1 MKKISLLAISLLV
14 LGQLLA
20 FNCPVTPANDLP
32 EYYQSIDGTSGKEL
46 LDAIQQVAK
55 LGYRTTDFRY
65 DSVWLAFKYTDL
77 RPDGL
82 VWEIYSD
89 CQFEYEKDRT
99 SNTAQT
105 GECKGYNREHAMC
118 QSWFSEYDLQ
128 GNKMSSSKKNSPG
141 SDIFH
146 IYPTSYGMNSRR
158 GNRPYGEVANAQFTS
173 GNGTEYGAPVS
184 SLSVENSVA
193 GVYVEGSINMSTN
206 VLEPADEYKGDIARS
221 YFGTMVKWAGEWA
234 FNRVDL
240 GRVIFDATIDADT
253 HYGPEN
259 NYGLTDYGLAL
270 LLTWHRQDPVSQK
283 EVDRNNGIQLT
294 QGNRNP
300 FIDYPYLVEYIWG
313 EMSGEILE
321 MDELLCSADELF
333 ELGVSNGYL
342 GEVTDK
348 QVDTVLWLVGDMQYE
363 CSLVNHG
370 GRLKYLP
377 KAPASCSEV
386 STRFM
391 GWTDMPIAGSVHAAP
406 DVLYTQAADFPTVN
420 GNVVYY
426 AVFAEE
432 LLSDM
437 TGETITINKS
447 DSTDWTLQ
455 HLKHK
460 QNKTDGAYWI
470 LAKDASIISPV
481 IDLQALDSVSMNI
494 RSYQSRTTVS
504 ISVDGEEIGSVMA
517 TTNTIQRYVWIA
529 PELSGDKS
537 LMFTGVNG
545 TASYGV
551 GMNEITL
558 YLGGAE
564 AIYVNYLTH
573 CDDIPSDIASTQMP
587 KQPIRK
593 ILSNGQLYIQVNQ
606 QTYDSMGRVVN
617 R

>member
-1 MKKISLLAISLLV
+1 M
-14 LGQLLA
+14 
-20 FNCPVTPANDLP
+20 
-32 EYYQSIDGTSGKEL
+32 
-46 LDAIQQVAK
+46 
-55 LGYRTTDFRY
+55 
-65 DSVWLAFKYTDL
+65 
-77 RPDGL
+77 
-82 VWEIYSD
+82 
-89 CQFEYEKDRT
+89 
-99 SNTAQT
+99 
-105 GECKGYNREHAMC
+105 
-118 QSWFSEYDLQ
+118 
-128 GNKMSSSKKNSPG
+128 
-141 SDIFH
+141 
-146 IYPTSYGMNSRR
+146 
-158 GNRPYGEVANAQFTS
+158 
-173 GNGTEYGAPVS
+173 
-184 SLSVENSVA
+184 
-193 GVYVEGSINMSTN
+193 
-206 VLEPADEYKGDIARS
+206 
-221 YFGTMVKWAGEWA
+221 
-234 FNRVDL
+234 
-240 GRVIFDATIDADT
+240 
-253 HYGPEN
+253 
-259 NYGLTDYGLAL
+259 
-270 LLTWHRQDPVSQK
+270 
-283 EVDRNNGIQLT
+283 
-294 QGNRNP
+294 
-300 FIDYPYLVEYIWG
+300 
-313 EMSGEILE
+313 
-321 MDELLCSADELF
+321 
-333 ELGVSNGYL
+333 SNGYL

-348 QVDTVLWLVGDMQYE
+348 QVDTVLWMVGDMQYE

-391 GWTDMPIAGSVHAAP
+391 GWTDMPIVGSVHAAP
-406 DVLYTQAADFPTVN
+406 EVLYTQSADFPTVN

-432 LLSDM
+432 ILSDM
-437 TGETITINKS
+437 MGETITINKS

-455 HLKHK
+455 NLKHK

-551 GMNEITL
+551 GLNEITL

-573 CDDIPSDIASTQMP
+573 CDDISSDISSTQMP
-587 KQPIRK
+587 KQPMRK
-593 ILSNGQLYIQVNQ
+593 ILSNGQLYIQVNH